1 MRTSLFHRSSRSEID
16 QRHASRR
23 GRRLSRLRRGDT
35 IRATKDE
42 RPSAIQTTAAPEEMD
57 APEETDTPVGRA
69 QAAGGPVD
77 QATYVCSCGLMF
89 SAPVSTTVVCP
100 HCGAEQAW

>member
-1 MRTSLFHRSSRSEID
+1 MRTSLFHRSSRPEIG
-16 QRHASRR
+16 QRHATR
-23 GRRLSRLRRGDT
+23 GARRLSRLRRGDT
-35 IRATKDE
+35 ITARDE
-42 RPSAIQTTAAPEEMD
+42 RTSPAQTNAAPEE
-57 APEETDTPVGRA
+57 PDTPVGRA

-89 SAPVSTTVVCP
+89 SAPVSTTVACP